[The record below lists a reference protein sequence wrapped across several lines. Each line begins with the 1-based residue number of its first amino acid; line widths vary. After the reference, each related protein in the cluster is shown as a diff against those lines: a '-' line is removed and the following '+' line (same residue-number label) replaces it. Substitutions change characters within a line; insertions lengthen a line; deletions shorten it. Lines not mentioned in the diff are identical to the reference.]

1 MAEPRI
7 TPEIL
12 ESLHESLKLLHRI
25 IAVEV
30 LERGG
35 LDVFKNKDI
44 ENIQRALKFVV
55 DLIEHRNH
63 K

>member
-7 TPEIL
+7 TTEIL
-12 ESLHESLKLLHRI
+12 ESLHESLTLLHRI

-30 LERGG
+30 LEHGG

-55 DLIEHRNH
+55 DLIDHRNH
-63 K
+63 

>member
-1 MAEPRI
+1 MTEPRI

-12 ESLHESLKLLHRI
+12 ESLHESLTLLHRI

-30 LERGG
+30 LEHGG

-44 ENIQRALKFVV
+44 ENIQRALNFVV
-55 DLIEHRNH
+55 DLIDHRNH